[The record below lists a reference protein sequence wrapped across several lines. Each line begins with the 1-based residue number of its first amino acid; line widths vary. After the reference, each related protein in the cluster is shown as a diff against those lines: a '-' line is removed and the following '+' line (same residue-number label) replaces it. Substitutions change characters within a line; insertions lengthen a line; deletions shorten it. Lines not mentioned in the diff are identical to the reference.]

1 MIALLFASA
10 YAGLCYTFDGMAEG
24 PTGAGFRDGDL
35 GEARRLCPR
44 SELGFGGGGLLVV
57 DTPNFYG
64 HLVAGGTVWGSGRL
78 SDRAEV
84 FGAFE
89 AVRYDSVI
97 GALSSSVLSP
107 GFGIVGLSGRFAEG
121 EDWGLA
127 LNGAALLPTAFGLY
141 RHAVPVGADLGLA
154 GGWRVHERV
163 RLHGQV
169 SALGTAAVSVAPA
182 DPRFGANVD
191 AGVEWRPGR
200 AFAAALDLV
209 GGFGNG
215 QMVEAAGVAPAL
227 RFAVGR
233 RVGLGLEATVPVF
246 GRRPPLA
253 TVDLGMTVRL
263 GADGSPPAPAP

>member
-1 MIALLFASA
+1 MITFLVTSA
-10 YAGLCYTFDGMAEG
+10 FAGLCSTTDGMAEG

-44 SELGFGGGGLLVV
+44 SEVGFGGGGLLVV

-64 HLVAGGTVWGSGRL
+64 HVVAGGAVWGSGRL

-89 AVRYDSVI
+89 AIRYDYVI
-97 GALSSSVLSP
+97 GALSSSSLSP
-107 GFGIVGLSGRFAEG
+107 GFGAVGVSSRFAEG
-121 EDWGLA
+121 ADWGLA
-127 LNGAALLPTAFGLY
+127 LNGAALLPTALGLY
-141 RHAVPVGADLGLA
+141 HHAAPVGADLGLA
-154 GGWRVHERV
+154 GAWRVHERV

-169 SALGTAAVSVAPA
+169 SALGTAAISAAPA

-191 AGVEWRPGR
+191 AGVEWRPGK
-200 AFAAALDLV
+200 AFSSALDLV

-215 QMVEAAGVAPAL
+215 QVVEGAGVAPAF
-227 RFAVGR
+227 RFAIGR
-233 RVGLGLEATVPVF
+233 RVGLGLEATVPLF

-263 GADGSPPAPAP
+263 GADGSPPAPTP